1 MCTMSPSIS
10 CSWKASI
17 SRQRVRALSA
27 HGSSSAGRSTGRHA
41 AAQASAAA
49 SATVLRKNRRAAS
62 GSNAEDSYDA
72 DEAAAAPMHALPG
85 SRIEPDETYEAYEQS
100 EEPLYGGSFDATH
113 YDSQNWEQMTSLL
126 SFDGEEHKY
135 LMRHMPGA
143 GTRVEDMFA
152 SFDGDD
158 FEAVMTAAA
167 RSSEPAAAPAAKPAH
182 NSSLDSSDEPED
194 LYLAVSRRR
203 AAAMA
208 AEAAANKQVPTPRRR
223 KAPLGSQASDAW
235 MFQAPANHPPAVLLQ
250 GLSLEQ
256 QYAAAQ
262 RALLPPLE
270 HAAAATSGD
279 ASQQPATSVVAAA
292 AAAAAR
298 QDAKQQQEVVVV
310 VVQRPDA
317 GDRPVSPAP
326 HAAHAQPAGEPQL
339 LPVPKLKLNIS
350 RGMSAAGLQ
359 SGAAAAGQA
368 RPAASVSEGML
379 GMAGVGAA
387 TVATQ
392 QRQPGEVWSYS
403 SRVQSAAPVLL
414 VPLAAATAAM
424 AGAWGGAG
432 QLGGVGGAAE
442 AAAGGA
448 EARTRLPALPSS
460 DDEECERE
468 MLAAKIVS
476 GTSSSSKAGC
486 GSWEPASG
494 AGPVNDVVV
503 EYNAMPLDGAVP
515 ARRAN
520 GTAALRRALCKL
532 KGGVVASN
540 RFGSRSSSS
549 SS

>member
-1 MCTMSPSIS
+1 MVLTDRDSKVQTWTSGGTIGYKNANKATPMAAELAAKELAKRAIGLGFHSVVVKLKGMGKNKQFAVQSLAANGLTVSQLQDVTPIPYNGCRLPRRRRVQLQLNNSSSSTGRVFQAVAKATAQDFGRLKHRNMSTNCRATLGLSDHGTRLKRGCAAGMCTISPSIS
-10 CSWKASI
+10 CSWKASS

-49 SATVLRKNRRAAS
+49 SATVFCKNRRAAS

-152 SFDGDD
+152 SFD
-158 FEAVMTAAA
+158 
-167 RSSEPAAAPAAKPAH
+167 
-182 NSSLDSSDEPED
+182 
-194 LYLAVSRRR
+194 
-203 AAAMA
+203 
-208 AEAAANKQVPTPRRR
+208 
-223 KAPLGSQASDAW
+223 
-235 MFQAPANHPPAVLLQ
+235 
-250 GLSLEQ
+250 
-256 QYAAAQ
+256 
-262 RALLPPLE
+262 
-270 HAAAATSGD
+270 
-279 ASQQPATSVVAAA
+279 
-292 AAAAAR
+292 
-298 QDAKQQQEVVVV
+298 
-310 VVQRPDA
+310 
-317 GDRPVSPAP
+317 
-326 HAAHAQPAGEPQL
+326 
-339 LPVPKLKLNIS
+339 
-350 RGMSAAGLQ
+350 
-359 SGAAAAGQA
+359 AGQA

-442 AAAGGA
+442 AAAGGV

-460 DDEECERE
+460 DDEECERG

-476 GTSSSSKAGC
+476 GSSSSSKAGC

-503 EYNAMPLDGAVP
+503 EYNAMPLDGAVF

-540 RFGSRSSSS
+540 RFGSRRSSSS
-549 SS
+549 S